1 MILRLLLAAALLVS
15 MASAQGKKGGSRGGG
30 GGEGGMPPMQRQT
43 RLDMIADKLKL
54 NKDQKEEVAK
64 IFDADQEK
72 ANPLNELIRNGRG
85 KITEML
91 IAGKNSGADWDNLM
105 KAFTG
110 VLAQQQA
117 LETDA
122 FQKLYA
128 SLEDK
133 QKKNAPVVFEE
144 LMAGMFEAGNWRRPP
159 MGARSGMGFP
169 QGPGGPGGMGDGEG
183 MGTGSGRGGR

>member
-30 GGEGGMPPMQRQT
+30 GDMGGMPPMMRQT

-54 NKDQKEEVAK
+54 NKDQKDEAAK
-64 IFDADQEK
+64 MFDADQEK

-85 KITEML
+85 KMTEM
-91 IAGKNSGADWDNLM
+91 IITGKDSGADWDNLM
-105 KAFTG
+105 KAYTG
-110 VLAQQQA
+110 VLAQQEA

-122 FQKLYA
+122 FQKLCA

-159 MGARSGMGFP
+159 ANARGGSGLPMGPGPSGMGE
-169 QGPGGPGGMGDGEG
+169 GEG
-183 MGTGSGRGGR
+183 MGSGSGRGGR

>member
-1 MILRLLLAAALLVS
+1 MILRVLLAATLLVS
-15 MASAQGKKGGSRGGG
+15 IAPAQGKKGGSKGGG
-30 GGEGGMPPMQRQT
+30 GGGGMGGFGMQRQT

-54 NKDQKEEVAK
+54 NKEQRDEVTK

-91 IAGKNSGADWDNLM
+91 IAGKDSGADWDGLM
-105 KAFTG
+105 KAFNG

-122 FQKLYA
+122 FQKVYA

-133 QKKNAPVVFEE
+133 QKKNAPAVFEE
-144 LMAGMFEAGNWRRPP
+144 LMAGMFETGNWRRPP
-159 MGARSGMGFP
+159 MNARGGNPGMGE
-169 QGPGGPGGMGDGEG
+169 GGGMGMGDGEG

>member
-1 MILRLLLAAALLVS
+1 MILRLLLAAALLVG
-15 MASAQGKKGGSRGGG
+15 MAAAQGKKGGSRGG

-54 NKDQKEEVAK
+54 NKDQKEEVTK

-72 ANPLNELIRNGRG
+72 ANPLNELVRNGRG
-85 KITEML
+85 KITEMI
-91 IAGKNSGADWDNLM
+91 IAGKDSGSDWDNLM

-122 FQKLYA
+122 FQKVFA

-144 LMAGMFEAGNWRRPP
+144 LMAGMFETGNWRRPP
-159 MGARSGMGFP
+159 MGARGGMGFP
-169 QGPGGPGGMGDGEG
+169 MGGGMAPGMGDGEG
-183 MGTGSGRGGR
+183 MGTGRGGR